1 MSTKHFLLW
10 LPMIAIAFANA
21 AIRQLFFIKYFSE
34 LRAHQL
40 STITLIILCFI
51 YVGFVFPFLSI
62 QNGKQAILIGLIW
75 VVLTVLFEFSL
86 GRIVN
91 RSWKNLLQD
100 YSIIEGR
107 IWLLFLICLFF
118 MPFVLYTLRKY
129 V

>member
-21 AIRQLFFIKYFSE
+21 TIRQLVFIKYFNE
-34 LRAHQL
+34 LNAHQL
-40 STITLIILCFI
+40 STVTLIILCFI
-51 YVGFVFPFLSI
+51 YTGFVFPFLNI

-75 VVLTVLFEFSL
+75 VALTVLFEFSL

-91 RSWKNLLQD
+91 RSWENLLQD
-100 YSIIEGR
+100 YNIIEGR
-107 IWLLFLICLFF
+107 IWLLFLICLSF
-118 MPFVLYTLRKY
+118 MPCLFYALRTH